1 MSALNIM
8 DLGIASSNATGELV
22 ELLRRRRIN
31 SSILELAPWALS
43 EPTCRQHR
51 RTLYKS
57 QLSAA
62 NLLLVN
68 EASPN
73 YSWFVLPQLELQ
85 KAGCMHFSYNAAK
98 ICPFVHQYLLV
109 QPKIKFQILTS
120 SLSNRVIMR
129 TDESFCRL
137 SPPQEPTRPWSVNQK
152 RNMSHIIN
160 TNGTL

>member
-51 RTLYKS
+51 RTQVS
-57 QLSAA
+57 CQQLIC
-62 NLLLVN
+62 
-68 EASPN
+68 
-73 YSWFVLPQLELQ
+73 SWWMKQVQITHDLCYLSLNCKRTGACTLATMQP
-85 KAGCMHFSYNAAK
+85 KDVHSYTN
-98 ICPFVHQYLLV
+98 ISV

-129 TDESFCRL
+129 TAESFCRL
-137 SPPQEPTRPWSVNQK
+137 SPSQEPTRPWSVNQK

-160 TNGTL
+160 TNGTR